1 MSIYLDNA
9 ATTKPCR
16 EAVKAVTD
24 CMTENYGNPSSLHT
38 KGLNAQLAV
47 DNVRKIIAR
56 AIAADPACIYF
67 TSGAT
72 ESNNLA
78 VIGAAGAY
86 GKRKPKIVTT
96 SIEHAS
102 IKRTMDHL
110 EEMGYEIVR
119 ISPDRNGQIT
129 HEQIINA
136 VDERTCLVS
145 IMMVNN
151 ETGYILPVRRAF
163 YGIKK
168 MFPQCI
174 THTDAVQGFM
184 KIPFKV
190 SELNAD
196 IVSLSGHKIHAGKG
210 VGALYLKKGIRLE
223 QRIFGGSQE
232 KGIRSGTENV
242 PMIAGMGAAVKV
254 LCGNINQRYEK
265 VQKLKNML
273 CQRLSEIEG
282 VYINSGEECSPY
294 IVNISVTGIRSEI
307 MLHYLEERDIYV
319 SSGSACSKGAKSGVL
334 TEFGINDRL
343 ADSALRISLCSENT
357 VQELRILAENIEYA
371 KERLLK

>member
-1 MSIYLDNA
+1 MIVYLDNA

-24 CMTENYGNPSSLHT
+24 CMTDNFGNPSSLHT
-38 KGLNAQLAV
+38 MGLNAQLAV
-47 DNVRKIIAR
+47 DNVRKIIAK
-56 AIAADPACIYF
+56 AIAADPAGIYF

-78 VIGAAGAY
+78 VIGTAGAY
-86 GKRKPKIVTT
+86 GKRRPKIVTT

-102 IKRTMDHL
+102 IKKTMDFL
-110 EEMGYEIVR
+110 EEKGYEIVR
-119 ISPDRNGQIT
+119 ISPDRNGQIS
-129 HEQIINA
+129 HERIINA
-136 VDERTCLVS
+136 VDDKTCLVS
-145 IMMVNN
+145 VMMVNN

-168 MFPQCI
+168 KFPQCV

-196 IVSLSGHKIHAGKG
+196 MVSLSGHKIHAGKG

-242 PMIAGMGAAVKV
+242 PMIAGMGAAVKA
-254 LCGNINQRYEK
+254 LSGNISQRYEK
-265 VQKLKNML
+265 VLKLKNML
-273 CQRLSEIEG
+273 CQRLSEIDG
-282 VYINSGEECSPY
+282 VCINSGEECSPY
-294 IVNISVTGIRSEI
+294 IINISVPGIRSEI

-334 TEFGINDRL
+334 TEFGLNDRL
-343 ADSALRISLCSENT
+343 ADSALRISLCAENT